1 MGNKQRPI
9 TVPQFVEKKTRG
21 EKISM
26 LTAYDFPTATLI
38 DQAGVDSILVGDSLS
53 MVVQGNDTTLPVTL
67 DEMIYH
73 GRIVCRAVKHA
84 LTIVDLPFPWV
95 NLGKH
100 DAIMA
105 ASRILKE
112 TGCQAVKLETS
123 RGQAEIISALVDAGI
138 PVMAHVGLRPQ
149 AIRTMGTY
157 KVQRELESLMLDA
170 KSAEQA
176 GAFGVV
182 VECVPSNVARELTAA
197 IGIPTIGIGAGPHC
211 DGQVLVIHDL
221 LGLTTGYVPSFA
233 KQYAQIGNTIQTAVK
248 TWCEEIRSGAFPD
261 QEHSFN

>member
-1 MGNKQRPI
+1 MAEQRKPLN
-9 TVPQFVEKKTRG
+9 VPQFVKKKSRG

-26 LTAYDFPTATLI
+26 LTAYDFPTAQLI
-38 DQAGVDSILVGDSLS
+38 DQAGVDSVLVGDSLS

-73 GRIVCRAVKHA
+73 GKMVCKAVKHA
-84 LTIVDLPFPWV
+84 LTIVDIPFPWV
-95 NLGKH
+95 NVGKFE
-100 DAIMA
+100 AIKA

-123 RGQAEIISALVDAGI
+123 REQSDIISALVDAGI

-157 KVQRELESLMLDA
+157 KVQREDEVLMADA
-170 KSAEQA
+170 QAVEDA

-182 VECVPSNVARELTAA
+182 VECVPAAIAEKLTAA
-197 IGIPTIGIGAGPHC
+197 LNIPTIGIGAGPGC

-221 LGLTTGYVPSFA
+221 LGLTTGYVPSFV
-233 KQYAQIGNTIQTAVK
+233 KKYAQLGETIQSAVQ
-248 TWCEEIRSGAFPD
+248 TWCGEIQNGAFPD
-261 QEHSFN
+261 KDHSFE